1 MRPLIAACLSL
12 ALMTATA
19 RSTDAPESYWKPYL
33 RGMKEPIL
41 SSAKFADG
49 DFQFRWTRLVG
60 NGEPHCIRIWRTN
73 GQSFARSVR
82 LEFRLDYSIG
92 HITRDQTI
100 RLNEKQVKELR
111 DFVSKEGFWR
121 PLNAQE
127 DAFESQLLG
136 GAHWLFEIQDSSGYR
151 FLSMFSPALLAGDP
165 HPPKMPKEMRSF
177 RPYIAIAT
185 FLFRTTR
192 IFPDELKP
200 YR

>member
-1 MRPLIAACLSL
+1 MRALIAASLIALSL
-12 ALMTATA
+12 ATVHAVG
-19 RSTDAPESYWKPYL
+19 APESYWPPYL

-41 SSAKFADG
+41 PSAKLADG

-60 NGEPHCIRIWRTN
+60 QGEPHCTRIWRRN
-73 GQSFARSVR
+73 GQYFARSVR

-92 HITRDQTI
+92 HITRDQTM
-100 RLNEKQVKELR
+100 RLDEKQVAELR
-111 DFVSKEGFWR
+111 NHVTKEGFWR
-121 PLNAQE
+121 PLNTQE
-127 DAFESQLLG
+127 DAFERQLLG
-136 GAHWLFEIQDSSGYR
+136 GAHWLFEIQEPSGYR

-177 RPYIAIAT
+177 RPYIAVAT
-185 FLFRTTR
+185 FLLRTTR